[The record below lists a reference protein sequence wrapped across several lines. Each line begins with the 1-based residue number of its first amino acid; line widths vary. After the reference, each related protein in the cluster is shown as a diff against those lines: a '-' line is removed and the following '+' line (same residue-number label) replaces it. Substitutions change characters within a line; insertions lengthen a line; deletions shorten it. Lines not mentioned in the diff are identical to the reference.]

1 MVGAA
6 TDAHLAHAVG
16 KVVLPVPGPVRL
28 DECPI
33 ELCVGQSG
41 GLSPVEAGSR
51 FVVVGMEVDLEH
63 EGCRRV
69 VVGPHPIDEQAYGY
83 WTGVGE

>member
-1 MVGAA
+1 MAQ
-6 TDAHLAHAVG
+6 AVG
-16 KVVLPVPGPVRL
+16 KVALLMFGPVVL
-28 DECPI
+28 DECSREPSA
-33 ELCVGQSG
+33 GQSG

-51 FVVVGMEVDLEH
+51 FVVVGMAVDLGH
-63 EGCRRV
+63 EGYRRV